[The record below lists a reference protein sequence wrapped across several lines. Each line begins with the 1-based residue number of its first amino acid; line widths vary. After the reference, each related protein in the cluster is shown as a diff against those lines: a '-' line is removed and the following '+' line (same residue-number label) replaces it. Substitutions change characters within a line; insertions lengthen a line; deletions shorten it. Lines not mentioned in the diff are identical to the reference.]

1 MKKILMSL
9 AAVAALVSC
18 VEEKG
23 LELQDPIE
31 GQVVIK
37 ATTDLTKTVISGED
51 PSEGL
56 SVLWEDGDM
65 IRVVFINDDSYKET
79 DFTTT
84 LSENSDK
91 ADFTGNLDD
100 EITVESGY
108 SEEGFAVYPASV
120 WDAEFSKFS
129 FTVPETQDGVVRKD
143 ENLASAS
150 VSLSDLREEGEV
162 NAYFRNALA
171 LVRLYL
177 PDGVSSVTLKS
188 DNQPLAGTP
197 EFKMEGGRIVN
208 ANSISWTKRQSV
220 TVRSDESLPA
230 VSDVLVLPAV
240 VHNLTVTVT
249 GTDGAVYEKTVG
261 GKTFEASQC
270 YTLDLTS
277 LFQADP
283 KTVYASPAG
292 GEFVY
297 EMVTTEDFTYSV
309 SVIDAPSWVTKVETK
324 GFHSD
329 KIVLTLQ
336 PNTTETDRSAEVKVS
351 LADGRSMSFNLIQKN
366 YYPELIADN
375 EDNQIIWEESFVLY
389 RDAGTTELI
398 KSIENQFSFVL
409 SDDFSKGAYKIEGMF
424 YSDQNQDGPI
434 SVSSE
439 GGVYY
444 ADMEGN
450 VLTVYKEYAP
460 KRSYF
465 FEDLSLTYD
474 KGNKKLTIASVIKAS
489 VTGFSDAGERYIKD
503 YKAVIKGSK
512 QEDADVVVALFGTY
526 RETFT
531 GGYPAPSPKY
541 TVISASG
548 NLDYEL
554 KIEFF
559 KDINNPYVSSYS
571 YDVAYGNVNDDGT
584 VITVKYPANTNLFNP
599 EEMGGKSFDINV
611 SGDNLSSDFAGKFTY
626 TAVKENNK

>member
-9 AAVAALVSC
+9 AAVAALASC

-65 IRVVFINDDSYKET
+65 IRVVFINDGSYKET

-84 LSENSDK
+84 LSESSDK

-129 FTVPETQDGVVRKD
+129 FTVPETQDGVVEKD

-150 VSLSDLREEGEV
+150 VSLSDLREKGEV

-197 EFKMEGGRIVN
+197 DFTMEGGRIVN

-230 VSDVLVLPAV
+230 VSDLLVLPAV

-261 GKTFEASQC
+261 GKKFEASQC

-309 SVIDAPSWVTKVETK
+309 SVKDAPSWVTKVETK

-375 EDNQIIWEESFVLY
+375 EDNQIIWEESFVLAK
-389 RDAGTTELI
+389 DAGLTDSPKNFEE
-398 KSIENQFSFVL
+398 KQFYFSL
-409 SDDFSKGAYKIEGMF
+409 NEGDLSKGAYQIQGIFFTESYTGTWGNL
-424 YSDQNQDGPI
+424 SDQ
-434 SVSSE
+434 
-439 GGVYY
+439 GGEYY
-444 ADMEGN
+444 ADVENG
-450 VLTVYKEYAP
+450 VLTIYISGLRP
-460 KRSYF
+460 SYNF
-465 FEDLSLTYD
+465 PAAVELKYD
-474 KGNKKLTIASVIKAS
+474 KTNKILSSESVISANS
-489 VTGFSDAGERYIKD
+489 SNSLYIGN

-512 QEDADVVVALFGTY
+512 QEDADVVKALFGTY
-526 RETFT
+526 RETFSGT
-531 GGYPAPSPKY
+531 WPSPGN
-541 TVISASG
+541 TVISPSD
-548 NLDYEL
+548 NLDYEV
-554 KIEFF
+554 KILMFY
-559 KDINNPYVSSYS
+559 KKGMGSTSYTT
-571 YDVAYGNVNDDGT
+571 ACGNVNDVGTLITIDSFPENNFGPIGT
-584 VITVKYPANTNLFNP
+584 VEITVSGENLT
-599 EEMGGKSFDINV
+599 GTI
-611 SGDNLSSDFAGKFTY
+611 GDLNYS
-626 TAVKENNK
+626 AVKISDEY